1 MRVRAYVSIGSN
13 IEPQVNVRS
22 AVAELARR
30 FGELKL
36 SSVYESPAVGFDG
49 GNFYNLVAGFD
60 TDESAQEIAR
70 YLREVECRHGRV
82 KTVDRLADRPL
93 DLDLLLYGDARIET
107 PELTIPRPDIT
118 RYAFVLLPLA
128 EIAPAERHPI
138 LGCCYAE
145 LWDAFDKSAQ
155 PLWPAPLSLEGLR
168 SAPSARRPPRSPG
181 P

>member
-1 MRVRAYVSIGSN
+1 MKVWAYVSIGSN

-60 TDESAQEIAR
+60 TDESVQDIAR
-70 YLREVECRHGRV
+70 YLREIEHRHGRV
-82 KTVDRLADRPL
+82 KTAERLTDRPL

-107 PELTIPRPDIT
+107 PDLTIPRPDIT

-138 LGCCYAE
+138 SGRSYAE
-145 LWDAFDKSAQ
+145 LWEAFDKRAQ
-155 PLWPAPLSLEGLR
+155 PLWPAPLVLEIR
-168 SAPSARRPPRSPG
+168 SVPSARRPPRSPD

>member
-1 MRVRAYVSIGSN
+1 
-13 IEPQVNVRS
+13 VNVRS
-22 AVAELARR
+22 AIAELARR

-36 SSVYESPAVGFDG
+36 STVYESPAVGFDG

-60 TDESAQEIAR
+60 TDESAQDITLC
-70 YLREVECRHGRV
+70 LREIEQRHGRV
-82 KTVDRLADRPL
+82 KTADRLADRPL

-138 LGCCYAE
+138 SGRSYAD
-145 LWDAFDKSAQ
+145 LWEAFDKRAQ
-155 PLWPAPLSLEGLR
+155 PLWPVPLALERLR
-168 SAPSARRPPRSPG
+168 RAPSARRPPRSPD